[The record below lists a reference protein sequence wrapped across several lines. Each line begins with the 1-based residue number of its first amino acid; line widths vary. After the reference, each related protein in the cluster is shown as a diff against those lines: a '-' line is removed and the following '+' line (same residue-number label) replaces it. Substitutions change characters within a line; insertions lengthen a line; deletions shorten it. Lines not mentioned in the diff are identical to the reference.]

1 MTARLAVLSHANRD
15 ATAASFATLVGN
27 SQPGLQI
34 SLEELVLMC
43 LDALATLARE
53 RGDCQLAA
61 RFGDA
66 ASLLREEPDSDTALS
81 DREWEVAMLV
91 ARGLSNRQIAAQL
104 IVSERTVDTH
114 VSHILRKLSLVSRA
128 QIAAWAVQH
137 RRQFRV
143 LP

>member
-1 MTARLAVLSHANRD
+1 MSTLAQRVPREESQSVEDLVVVCLENL
-15 ATAASFATLVGN
+15 AA
-27 SQPGLQI
+27 
-34 SLEELVLMC
+34 
-43 LDALATLARE
+43 LARE
-53 RGDCQLAA
+53 RGDRARATRLMEAA
-61 RFGDA
+61 N
-66 ASLLREEPDSDTALS
+66 LLRDEPASGGETLS
-81 DREWEVAMLV
+81 DREWEVAILV

-128 QIAAWAVQH
+128 QIAAWAVQR

>member
-1 MTARLAVLSHANRD
+1 MPMIAAVQQSAEPDSRSLEELLVACLD
-15 ATAASFATLVGN
+15 ATAAIARANGQFTRAARL
-27 SQPGLQI
+27 
-34 SLEELVLMC
+34 
-43 LDALATLARE
+43 LDAAN
-53 RGDCQLAA
+53 
-61 RFGDA
+61 
-66 ASLLREEPDSDTALS
+66 LLRDERAAPIDSALS

-91 ARGLSNRQIAAQL
+91 ARGLSNRQIAAHL
-104 IVSERTVDTH
+104 IVSERTIDTH

>member
-1 MTARLAVLSHANRD
+1 MSAMSVRSEPAGAAFDAEPLEQLVVMCLETLAVL
-15 ATAASFATLVGN
+15 
-27 SQPGLQI
+27 
-34 SLEELVLMC
+34 
-43 LDALATLARE
+43 ARE
-53 RGDCQLAA
+53 NGEGRRASRLLAA
-61 RFGDA
+61 VDV
-66 ASLLREEPDSDTALS
+66 LRDQELRGRGETELS

-91 ARGLSNRQIAAQL
+91 ARGLSNRQIAAEL
-104 IVSERTVDTH
+104 IVSERTIDTH

>member
-1 MTARLAVLSHANRD
+1 VSALPSRIVQYGDEPDSR
-15 ATAASFATLVGN
+15 
-27 SQPGLQI
+27 
-34 SLEELVLMC
+34 SLEELLVAC
-43 LDALATLARE
+43 LDSAAAIARASGQFT
-53 RGDCQLAA
+53 RAA
-61 RFGDA
+61 RLLDA
-66 ASLLREEPDSDTALS
+66 ANVLRDERPTPTESSLSH
-81 DREWEVAMLV
+81 REWEVAMLV

>member
-1 MTARLAVLSHANRD
+1 LAHRLPREE
-15 ATAASFATLVGN
+15 
-27 SQPGLQI
+27 SQ
-34 SLEELVLMC
+34 SLEDLVVVC
-43 LDALATLARE
+43 LENLAALARE
-53 RGDCQLAA
+53 RGDRARAA
-61 RFGDA
+61 RLMEA
-66 ASLLREEPDSDTALS
+66 ANLLRDEPGPGADLLS

>member
-1 MTARLAVLSHANRD
+1 LAQRLPREE
-15 ATAASFATLVGN
+15 
-27 SQPGLQI
+27 SQ
-34 SLEELVLMC
+34 SLEDLVVVC
-43 LDALATLARE
+43 LENLAALARE
-53 RGDCQLAA
+53 RGDRARAA
-61 RFGDA
+61 RLMEA
-66 ASLLREEPDSDTALS
+66 ANLLRDEPGPGADSLS